1 MAHKLNSTT
10 SITMMFG
17 LVETLEERFDHLV
30 KIKEMQSRKPAEAK
44 ILAIYSMDFSG
55 CRCFAGKNTWCAPDE
70 YIGTIAKSRIML
82 PNVKTYRLA
91 GSPSASPWLNFA

>member
-10 SITMMFG
+10 SATMMFG

-44 ILAIYSMDFSG
+44 IFAIYSMDFSG
-55 CRCFAGKNTWCAPDE
+55 CRCFAGKNTWYAQSWNPRQIHRNDSKE
-70 YIGTIAKSRIML
+70 SYNAAKC
-82 PNVKTYRLA
+82 KTYRLFS
-91 GSPSASPWLNFA
+91 SP